1 MLILVSVRV
10 AQFTIISIQLRTCLD
25 VIFTTAHK
33 MQRAV
38 CKFLF
43 IRSLIINTFNM
54 IANELTHSIFSGAFC
69 YQLFFLSVF
78 VSQR

>member
-1 MLILVSVRV
+1 
-10 AQFTIISIQLRTCLD
+10 
-25 VIFTTAHK
+25 

-54 IANELTHSIFSGAFC
+54 IANELTHSISRGRFVIS
-69 YQLFFLSVF
+69 FFFISF
-78 VSQR
+78 VSQRWKDKSRFVH

>member
-1 MLILVSVRV
+1 
-10 AQFTIISIQLRTCLD
+10 
-25 VIFTTAHK
+25 

-69 YQLFFLSVF
+69 YQLFFLISF
-78 VSQR
+78 VSQRWKDKSRFVH

>member
-1 MLILVSVRV
+1 
-10 AQFTIISIQLRTCLD
+10 
-25 VIFTTAHK
+25 

-69 YQLFFLSVF
+69 YQLFFYQF
-78 VSQR
+78 C

>member
-1 MLILVSVRV
+1 
-10 AQFTIISIQLRTCLD
+10 
-25 VIFTTAHK
+25 

-69 YQLFFLSVF
+69 YQLFFFISF
-78 VSQR
+78 VSQRWKDKSRFVH